1 MKILPL
7 TLASIFAAV
16 AAAGFAQTSGSPE
29 PLRQGP
35 AAQAHFAAAGKIAGA
50 DYDTAAKRLCML
62 RVGAPEGA
70 AHPHRLA
77 PVKLFD
83 NLWYI
88 GTDYVGTFAI
98 KTSAGIILI
107 DTMNNPEDANTI
119 VLPGL
124 KQAGLDPAQLKYI
137 LLSHG
142 HFDHFGGAATIK
154 AAFPGVRIGSS
165 DADWDLM
172 AKTPS
177 GGVMKLEDV
186 SFVMP
191 AAPKK
196 VYVITDGQK
205 LTLGDE
211 TLTLLLTPGHS
222 PGTVSFIIPVTDH
235 GVKHTV
241 AIWGGNAVPGPLAAQ
256 KQMRASLEHFKAA
269 TAAAHVD
276 AEAAIHPPYDNGP
289 ARLAK
294 AAARGPKD
302 PNPYVIGENN
312 FARFTGWMGE
322 CIDGHI
328 ASWPAG

>member
-1 MKILPL
+1 
-7 TLASIFAAV
+7 LAGLFAV
-16 AAAGFAQTSGSPE
+16 IAATGLAQTAATPE

-35 AAQAHFAAAGKIAGA
+35 AAQAHFAAASKIAGV

-107 DTMNNPEDANTI
+107 DSMNNPEDAKTI

-124 KQAGLDPAQLKYI
+124 KQAGLDPAQLKYV

-154 AAFPGVRIGSS
+154 AAVPSVRIGSS
-165 DADWDLM
+165 EADWNLM
-172 AKTPS
+172 AKTPA

-186 SFVMP
+186 TFVIP
-191 AAPKK
+191 APPQKD
-196 VYVITDGQK
+196 YVITDGQT

-222 PGTVSFIIPVTDH
+222 PGTVSFIVPVTDH

-256 KQMRASLEHFKAA
+256 KQMRASLDHFKAA
-269 TAAAHVD
+269 AVAAHVD
-276 AEAAIHPPYDNGP
+276 AEVAIHPPYDNGP
-289 ARLAK
+289 ARRAR
-294 AAARGPKD
+294 AAARGPIWS
-302 PNPYVIGENN
+302 V
-312 FARFTGWMGE
+312 RRWR
-322 CIDGHI
+322 
-328 ASWPAG
+328 WPPR